1 MEIRQHVGHVMYSFL
16 KQKYYSKHKTDKQI
30 NYIYIYIFQWTIDKK
45 VGERKWKMGNGKGIN
60 SSWTQTVPMRQ
71 PLS

>member
-1 MEIRQHVGHVMYSFL
+1 MKVRWRSGSMWAMSCHAMSYFFL
-16 KQKYYSKHKTDKQI
+16 L
-30 NYIYIYIFQWTIDKK
+30 QWTVDKK
-45 VGERKWKMGNGKGIN
+45 VGERKMGNGKGIN